1 MICNSSTSLSSSSS
15 RRSRE
20 PRLRLTVASW
30 QASRAR
36 RRRAWGWSTSCR
48 PPSAC
53 SPALGR
59 GSTSGAS
66 RSLCGVS
73 IIPNIQ
79 ELISQSWA
87 KIKNCAH
94 SYTVRNI
101 QYDWKETTLFHH
113 PKQKIINSVMSQK
126 KEHYAPILLETFSM
140 TGNGELL
147 VNHWKE
153 YKQIASWWV
162 GLLVTVTDALI
173 LMITIIF

>member
-1 MICNSSTSLSSSSS
+1 MIHNSSNSI
-15 RRSRE
+15 SRE
-20 PRLRLTVASW
+20 RKENEQKQPPQIDRSFFFFFRERELTVASW
-30 QASRAR
+30 RASRAR
-36 RRRAWGWSTSCR
+36 RRWAWGWSTSCR

-59 GSTSGAS
+59 GSSSGAS
-66 RSLCGVS
+66 RSLCGVFT
-73 IIPNIQ
+73 NRQ

-153 YKQIASWWV
+153 HKQIGSWWV
-162 GLLVTVTDALI
+162 GCWLL
-173 LMITIIF
+173 

>member
-1 MICNSSTSLSSSSS
+1 MICNSSTSISSTSS

-36 RRRAWGWSTSCR
+36 QRRAWGWSTSCR

-59 GSTSGAS
+59 GSSSGAS
-66 RSLCGVS
+66 RSLCGVFT
-73 IIPNIQ
+73 NRQ

-173 LMITIIF
+173 LMITTIF